1 MSIDFGDGPPLKD
14 TSPWLRDE
22 RERHLRI
29 LDAAER
35 NSVIEGLPRFTQVM
49 RARMLTRLAELAV
62 PAQVPRRS
70 DESADR
76 NSA

>member
-1 MSIDFGDGPPLKD
+1 MSIEFSDGPPLKE

-35 NSVIEGLPRFTQVM
+35 NSVIEGLPRFTQEM
-49 RARMLTRLAELAV
+49 RFRLLRRLAELAV
-62 PAQVPRRS
+62 SGQAPRRS
-70 DESADR
+70 DALAARRSA
-76 NSA
+76 

>member
-1 MSIDFGDGPPLKD
+1 MSIDFGDGPPLKE

-35 NSVIEGLPRFTQVM
+35 NSVIEGLPRFTQEM
-49 RARMLTRLAELAV
+49 RSRLLRRLAELAV
-62 PAQVPRRS
+62 PAQALPQSDAPTDRS
-70 DESADR
+70 SA
-76 NSA
+76 

>member
-35 NSVIEGLPRFTQVM
+35 NSVIEGLPRFSQEL
-49 RARMLTRLAELAV
+49 RSQLLKRLAELAV
-62 PAQVPRRS
+62 LGQAPRRL
-70 DESADR
+70 DEQADR
-76 NSA
+76 SSV